1 MTHHKS
7 TEYIHV
13 SFEPENSL
21 YLDRM
26 PPHATYPEI
35 KAWVLENR
43 GLKVSS
49 LYISQVKRKHGLPV
63 GECYNKP
70 KTEDARV
77 PRCPPEQEAAI
88 EDALRHFKLIPENHS
103 IIQE

>member
-1 MTHHKS
+1 MRTLARPKVYRNCVYVDYS
-7 TEYIHV
+7 PESSEYMDKL
-13 SFEPENSL
+13 SP
-21 YLDRM
+21 R
-26 PPHATYPEI
+26 ATYPEI

-70 KTEDARV
+70 KSADARV
-77 PRCPPEQEAAI
+77 PACPPEKEAAI
-88 EDALRHFKLIPENHS
+88 EDALRHFKLIPEN
-103 IIQE
+103 